1 MRAAALLANNTP
13 GALEAAC
20 AVAEE
25 REPAPEDPAAL
36 FREELITGEDPLAG
50 VQLAPSAGGG
60 EVTIYIERR
69 RRSPERLIEWLDGRA
84 QVVVA

>member
-13 GALEAAC
+13 AALETAC

-25 REPAPEDPAAL
+25 REPAPQAAAAL
-36 FREELITGEDPLAG
+36 FIEELITGEDPLAG
-50 VQLAPSAGGG
+50 FQLTPSAGGG
-60 EVTIYIERR
+60 EITVYIERR
-69 RRSPERLIEWLDGRA
+69 RRSTERLIEWMDGRA